1 MYPAL
6 SVIFFTTLSG
16 AGFGL
21 LLWLCV
27 ALMGHQA
34 EGLSLWH
41 ALVIASLL
49 TVLGL
54 GASTLHLRHPERA
67 WRALSQWRTSWL
79 SREGVS
85 AIAALAALGGLWL
98 SLLAGPALAVQISAG
113 VLLVLSL
120 GTTLCTAK
128 IYNTLK
134 PVSEWHHPLV
144 TPLYFLFAL
153 STGGWLWLSSVGIYV
168 AVEPA
173 TLALV
178 ATVTVITWLVKLVY
192 WRDVDN
198 GLGTS
203 TVASATGLK
212 GAVTPLEPP
221 HTEPNYLI
229 KEMGFRV
236 AQRHS
241 QRLRNAAL
249 FFGLGIPLAVAGLAA
264 LLPGAGVVLILGSA
278 SILVG
283 TFLERW
289 LFFAE
294 AKHTSMLYY

>member
-27 ALMGHQA
+27 ALLGNSTA
-34 EGLSLWH
+34 DLSLWH
-41 ALVIASLL
+41 ALVIATLL
-49 TVLGL
+49 TVIGL

-85 AIAALAALGGLWL
+85 AIAALIVLGALWL
-98 SLLAGPALAVQISAG
+98 ALLADQPSAAQIAAG

-153 STGGWLWLSSVGIYV
+153 STGGWLWLSSVGVY
-168 AVEPA
+168 AEVEQSMVG
-173 TLALV
+173 LV
-178 ATVTVITWLVKLVY
+178 ATVTIVTWLVKLAY

-198 GLGTS
+198 GLGNS
-203 TVASATGLK
+203 TIMSATGLK

-241 QRLRNAAL
+241 QRLRRGAL
-249 FFGLGIPLAVAGLAA
+249 LFGLAIPLAIAGLA
-264 LLPGAGVVLILGSA
+264 VVLPSAGIFLIMGSA

>member
-21 LLWLCV
+21 LFWLCV
-27 ALMGHQA
+27 ALIGDNVQGA
-34 EGLSLWH
+34 SLWH
-41 ALVIASLL
+41 ALVIATLL
-49 TVLGL
+49 TVIGL

-85 AIAALAALGGLWL
+85 AILALAALAGLWL
-98 SLLAGPALAVQISAG
+98 AVWNGEALAARIVAGLLLLLALI
-113 VLLVLSL
+113 
-120 GTTLCTAK
+120 TTLCTAK
-128 IYNTLK
+128 IYNTLR
-134 PVSEWHHPLV
+134 PVNEWYHPLV
-144 TPLYFLFAL
+144 TPLYFLYAL
-153 STGGWLWLSSVGIYV
+153 TTGGWLWLSSLAIYADVGR
-168 AVEPA
+168 EM
-173 TLALV
+173 LALM
-178 ATVTVITWLVKLVY
+178 ATVTVVTWLVKLAY

-198 GLGTS
+198 GLATS
-203 TVASATGLK
+203 TIASATGLT
-212 GAVTPLEPP
+212 GAVRPLEPP

-249 FFGLGIPLAVAGLAA
+249 FFGLAVPLVITALVALFA
-264 LLPGAGVVLILGSA
+264 GAGVALILASA